1 MFGQELPFI
10 LMIKSWWMGL
20 GTFGLFFGF
29 PHRELNVLCRAC
41 CEALAWDPESWEW
54 DVGYSVQWMVPVC
67 WAGGAGGL
75 KMFAGTWLRLLP
87 GTGSQWPHPFHHQPR
102 PRHWPL
108 TRQYTTLTTHLITRA
123 WISNQLHGY
132 VSTFLASFLD
142 TTLYSIVDITFS
154 RPVLLH

>member
-10 LMIKSWWMGL
+10 LMIKSWRMGV

-29 PHRELNVLCRAC
+29 SYRELNVLCRAC

-54 DVGYSVQWMVPVC
+54 DVGCVQWMVPVC
-67 WAGGAGGL
+67 WPGGAGGL

-87 GTGSQWPHPFHHQPR
+87 GTRSQWPHPFHHQPR
-102 PRHWPL
+102 PRPWPL
-108 TRQYTTLTTHLITRA
+108 TRQYTTHLIT
-123 WISNQLHGY
+123 HGGLDIKPIARLCKY
-132 VSTFLASFLD
+132 LLASFLD